1 MPCQIVLNLTMQAE
15 LNINSNK
22 LLLFWYNSFCK
33 LPCTFYTQSV
43 FGKFHL
49 TLKIDVQI
57 ISQLISQSQTC
68 STILIFKSSIIFI
81 CLICYFLILTD
92 KELAEKQTKCLPKKK
107 RRSTHEGRGS
117 RLTKIITFQG
127 PSKEHQLSIIILP
140 MITFKVAGSSVGGT
154 GAVLQSLYFNFL
166 LKLR

>member
-92 KELAEKQTKCLPKKK
+92 KELAEKQTECLREKKDIQLM
-107 RRSTHEGRGS
+107 EGEDRD
-117 RLTKIITFQG
+117 L
-127 PSKEHQLSIIILP
+127 E
-140 MITFKVAGSSVGGT
+140 M
-154 GAVLQSLYFNFL
+154 
-166 LKLR
+166 

>member
-43 FGKFHL
+43 FGKLKFHL

-92 KELAEKQTKCLPKKK
+92 KELAEKQTECLRKKK
-107 RRSTHEGRGS
+107 DIQLMEGDRGS
-117 RLTKIITFQG
+117 RFGNVSAISTIALC
-127 PSKEHQLSIIILP
+127 
-140 MITFKVAGSSVGGT
+140 
-154 GAVLQSLYFNFL
+154 AVHN
-166 LKLR
+166 

>member
-22 LLLFWYNSFCK
+22 LLLFWYKSFCK

-92 KELAEKQTKCLPKKK
+92 KELAEKQTKCLQKKK
-107 RRSTHEGRGS
+107 RHSTREGRGLRFGNVS
-117 RLTKIITFQG
+117 AISTIALC
-127 PSKEHQLSIIILP
+127 
-140 MITFKVAGSSVGGT
+140 
-154 GAVLQSLYFNFL
+154 AVHN
-166 LKLR
+166 

>member
-15 LNINSNK
+15 LNIK
-22 LLLFWYNSFCK
+22 LIQTTYYYFDIIHFVNYHAPF
-33 LPCTFYTQSV
+33 TQSV

-92 KELAEKQTKCLPKKK
+92 KELAEKQTECLRKKK
-107 RRSTHEGRGS
+107 
-117 RLTKIITFQG
+117 TFN
-127 PSKEHQLSIIILP
+127 SWRERIEIWKCKCYLHHCL
-140 MITFKVAGSSVGGT
+140 MCCT
-154 GAVLQSLYFNFL
+154 
-166 LKLR
+166 

>member
-1 MPCQIVLNLTMQAE
+1 MSDCFKPDHASWIKHKFKQIIIILVIIHFVNYHAP
-15 LNINSNK
+15 
-22 LLLFWYNSFCK
+22 F
-33 LPCTFYTQSV
+33 TQSV

-92 KELAEKQTKCLPKKK
+92 KELAEKQTECLREKKDIQLM
-107 RRSTHEGRGS
+107 EGEDRD
-117 RLTKIITFQG
+117 L
-127 PSKEHQLSIIILP
+127 E
-140 MITFKVAGSSVGGT
+140 M
-154 GAVLQSLYFNFL
+154 
-166 LKLR
+166 